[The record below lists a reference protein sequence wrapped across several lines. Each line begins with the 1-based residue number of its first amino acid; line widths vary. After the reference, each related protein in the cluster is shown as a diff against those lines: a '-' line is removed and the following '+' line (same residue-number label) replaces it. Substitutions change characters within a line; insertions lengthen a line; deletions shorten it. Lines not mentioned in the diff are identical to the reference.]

1 MVIGMD
7 FPGRLMAGFLA
18 ILLLFIFPLQYIAQS
33 NTENIDT
40 LIDDRT
46 HELTDSIRR
55 KGHLNKQMY
64 EDYVGYLDTAGER
77 YEIEIRDIKEVKGE
91 EYSYNGIQNDRRGT
105 ASFERMSHNHN
116 EIQSFAAHTHTNNCY
131 AEHIHNNNCYAP
143 TGYLNDAIHVTR
155 GDMGG
160 SWGTVNHKT
169 RYIMV
174 DCAACG
180 GRIVRVE
187 YVDRTITSPDVNP
200 EDYLDSMTFFG
211 SYFNAQGQKI
221 TLNGEVKTEKN
232 ISNFNKLVSD
242 FENMWSFL
250 ENKLGPA
257 KIGTWTYNDGIRL
270 DWTGVKVPLMEVYPG
285 CLTNITKPLDK
296 VLKCGYPDDI
306 TKHVCNDTDCKYE
319 GIVAGISGGNIYY
332 SKNGTSWTRAF
343 GGSNITDITYGS
355 GKFIAVDGG
364 VILSTDGINWTK
376 HSPNMID
383 VGGQNKKI
391 YNITYAENGY
401 FYATASYTTASDGR
415 EHTTYIII
423 KSTDGI
429 NWSLGGTLSA
439 SLDDTYGSNL
449 AVSGTDTSPYTLRLI
464 AQVRGYASGYGNV
477 YGINSFVINSDGS
490 LASRNVSV
498 NVRDKEVRVKQVG
511 NFAFIEEEYPYYMVA
526 AGYKY
531 PVTIDSIPEII
542 QYGNGTYLAINS
554 SRKALYKSNTIGS
567 FTKATNHN
575 LSFPNTINTN
585 MIYFGDRFMFS
596 GRDSSGYRVYASPDG
611 LNWTSSAV
619 SVAFSKLACNA
630 ERGSGEIK
638 GGECLKKGKYYDGN
652 GNEAS
657 PVCNQVVTSITATN
671 PNQTVN
677 KGNPIITT
685 ATAAYLDGHTAVVNC
700 TSNYN
705 PNAVGSQTVTLT
717 YTGLVRNAKT
727 TGTRTCT
734 INVTVKSLKD
744 LASITVT
751 PASQSIQKYTAPSF
765 TVRANYSDGTN
776 KLLNS
781 SEYSMTGLNARKTG
795 TQNVTIS
802 YTEGGIT
809 KSATVK
815 VTVTVLQRECPKC
828 RNIYE
833 LNPDDTDPGC
843 PFCEELIAGIEV
855 RPDVVEVMQGES
867 LPVTVDAIY
876 NNGSRE
882 AVTAWTSNY
891 DSQRKGMQTV
901 TIEYGGYAAIIT
913 VWVSDELIK
922 CPVCDT
928 KYPPSESCPVCA
940 EKVVRISVSP
950 KEITVIQY
958 ETVVLAVTAFYADGK
973 SSVVDGWAIDTST
986 ASPGRF
992 MATVSYKG
1000 ASDTIILNVLSINTV
1015 ECPICGTV
1023 YELSENPKGCPIC
1036 ANELTG
1042 IEAYLTSG
1050 TNLVQLGITPDIA
1063 VILIFRDEHREFAEE
1078 GYQLENFNPQELG
1091 IQTVKVLYKGF
1102 STTVIVEVVNMFDTI
1117 ICPNGHVYHKN
1128 ADGTDPGCPF
1138 CPMSEETGKVI
1149 YFDITYTTEI
1159 LDIVYSMGEYHFQE
1173 GNYISIIITKK
1184 DKSLLYRLQKTFF
1197 ETSLLGRKK
1206 RFIYGGEVTKY
1217 E

>member
-40 LIDDRT
+40 LIGDRT

-55 KGHLNKQMY
+55 KGYLNKQMY

-77 YEIEIRDIKEVKGE
+77 YDIEIQDIKAVKGE
-91 EYSYNGIQNDRRGT
+91 EHSYNGIQNDRRGT

-116 EIQSFAAHTHTNNCY
+116 EIQSFAAHIHTEDCFAGHNHEISGCTDGYVCHDGKLIRSLWHGYTNDMDIRYRCSICEKIIIRFTADWFSTNTNY
-131 AEHIHNNNCYAP
+131 FIWTLRWNSNANDYVLTKSNYFIDSDYEDKGYPVVYNLFRDANNNQ
-143 TGYLNDAIHVTR
+143 L
-155 GDMGG
+155 
-160 SWGTVNHKT
+160 
-169 RYIMV
+169 
-174 DCAACG
+174 
-180 GRIVRVE
+180 
-187 YVDRTITSPDVNP
+187 
-200 EDYLDSMTFFG
+200 
-211 SYFNAQGQKI
+211 
-221 TLNGEVKTEKN
+221 
-232 ISNFNKLVSD
+232 
-242 FENMWSFL
+242 
-250 ENKLGPA
+250 
-257 KIGTWTYNDGIRL
+257 
-270 DWTGVKVPLMEVYPG
+270 
-285 CLTNITKPLDK
+285 PLDAK
-296 VLKCGYPDDI
+296 KLYKNYP
-306 TKHVCNDTDCKYE
+306 
-319 GIVAGISGGNIYY
+319 
-332 SKNGTSWTRAF
+332 AF
-343 GGSNITDITYGS
+343 N
-355 GKFIAVDGG
+355 F
-364 VILSTDGINWTK
+364 
-376 HSPNMID
+376 
-383 VGGQNKKI
+383 
-391 YNITYAENGY
+391 
-401 FYATASYTTASDGR
+401 
-415 EHTTYIII
+415 
-423 KSTDGI
+423 
-429 NWSLGGTLSA
+429 
-439 SLDDTYGSNL
+439 
-449 AVSGTDTSPYTLRLI
+449 
-464 AQVRGYASGYGNV
+464 
-477 YGINSFVINSDGS
+477 
-490 LASRNVSV
+490 
-498 NVRDKEVRVKQVG
+498 VG
-511 NFAFIEEEYPYYMVA
+511 NF
-526 AGYKY
+526 
-531 PVTIDSIPEII
+531 S
-542 QYGNGTYLAINS
+542 
-554 SRKALYKSNTIGS
+554 
-567 FTKATNHN
+567 
-575 LSFPNTINTN
+575 
-585 MIYFGDRFMFS
+585 
-596 GRDSSGYRVYASPDG
+596 DSSWISTVRPP
-611 LNWTSSAV
+611 
-619 SVAFSKLACNA
+619 KC
-630 ERGSGEIK
+630 EIPN
-638 GGECLKKGKYYDGN
+638 DTN
-652 GNEAS
+652 
-657 PVCNQVVTSITATN
+657 PICNQVVTSITATN
-671 PNQTVN
+671 SNQTVN

-717 YTGLVRNAKT
+717 YTGLVGNAKT

-828 RNIYE
+828 SNIYE

-876 NNGSRE
+876 NNGSRKT
-882 AVTAWTSNY
+882 VTAWTSNY
-891 DSQRKGMQTV
+891 DSQRTGMQTV

-940 EKVVRISVSP
+940 EKVVRISASP

-973 SSVVDGWAIDTST
+973 SSVVDGWAVDTST

-1000 ASDTIILNVLSINTV
+1000 ASDMIILNVLSINTV

-1050 TNLVQLGITPDIA
+1050 TNLVQLGIIPDIA
-1063 VILIFRDEHREFAEE
+1063 VIIIFRDEHREFAEE

-1091 IQTVKVLYKGF
+1091 IQTIKVLYKGF
-1102 STTVIVEVVNMFDTI
+1102 STTVIVEVVNMFDTT

-1206 RFIYGGEVTKY
+1206 RFIYGGEVTKH